1 MRVEDLFWWAILLS
15 EGLAG
20 VGFLLGMVGAP
31 AGVARAFG
39 WASLGMVGLAG
50 AALWAVDRE
59 ASWRESRGGRA
70 LRYGALSNALGI
82 SLVVLAWLIR

>member
-1 MRVEDLFWWAILLS
+1 MRAGDLFWWTILLS

-50 AALWAVDRE
+50 GALWAADRE
-59 ASWRESRGGRA
+59 ASWRESRGWRA

-82 SLVVLAWLIR
+82 SLVVLAWLLR

>member
-1 MRVEDLFWWAILLS
+1 MRAADLFWWTILLS

-50 AALWAVDRE
+50 VALWAADRE
-59 ASWRESRGGRA
+59 ASWRESPWWRA

-82 SLVVLAWLIR
+82 SLVVLAWLLR